1 MKYILTKFI
10 RDQID
15 PLDKQFRG
23 SFLFES
29 TQDMIRFAEDD
40 RTQAGSFSSA
50 KVSDDKFELDEELL
64 CPCKASEIM
73 RMSRPLMYY
82 TVGSYIVEFYVSL
95 VNRDENASA
104 YESLLNKHEL
114 SDKLNIKN
122 CFIESVSLGTFTSAY
137 DYIDHGYMD
146 LMLMVENTYSESILE
161 KANHP
166 VVNLPIRIFVET
178 TSTEK
183 QHELFHVLRGFR
195 MDVERYIRRIQNDP
209 DPKAGMYCCSLK
221 IHDNTIVLSYKTE
234 SGGGCSH
241 RPASRILYQFLKKGS
256 K

>member
-1 MKYILTKFI
+1 MQYILTKFI

-23 SFLFES
+23 AFLFES

-40 RTQAGSFSSA
+40 RTQAASFSSA

-64 CPCKASEIM
+64 CPCKAAEII

-95 VNRDENASA
+95 INRDENASA
-104 YESLLNKHEL
+104 YETLLSKYEL

-122 CFIESVSLGTFTSAY
+122 CLITSANLGIFTSTY
-137 DYIDHGYMD
+137 NYIDHGYVD
-146 LMLMVENTYSESILE
+146 LMLVMENTYSESILE

-166 VVNLPIRIFVET
+166 VVKLPIRIFVET

-183 QHELFHVLRGFR
+183 QHELFHILRGFR
-195 MDVERYIRRIQNDP
+195 MDVERYIRRVENDS
-209 DPKAGMYCCSLK
+209 DKFCYSLK

-234 SGGGCSH
+234 SGGGCS
-241 RPASRILYQFLKKGS
+241 RREASRILYQFLKKGS
-256 K
+256 E